1 MTRSKRWSG
10 NCGMQA
16 LQRLS
21 VTNRTEAHIANGHN
35 QLHMSRWRQAPS
47 DQPSHVHDEGILKLG
62 EVIMADRCTT
72 CGEAIPEGEAEFD
85 GDDGR
90 IGRPHHP
97 VCLSMPESLKAK
109 LSRCPAC
116 GHMEGS
122 HMDVTAFDAFTG
134 KIRATHTACSCGCKY
149 YLTPRG
155 VG

>member
-1 MTRSKRWSG
+1 MCTTKEFKR
-10 NCGMQA
+10 
-16 LQRLS
+16 
-21 VTNRTEAHIANGHN
+21 
-35 QLHMSRWRQAPS
+35 
-47 DQPSHVHDEGILKLG
+47 G

-72 CGEAIPEGEAEFD
+72 CGEAIAEGEAEFD

-90 IGRPHHP
+90 IGLPHHP

-134 KIRATHTACSCGCKY
+134 KIRATYTACSCGCKY

>member
-1 MTRSKRWSG
+1 MIDIEIEDEAWVAAAPQAQDLVQSAAAA
-10 NCGMQA
+10 A
-16 LQRLS
+16 LQ
-21 VTNRTEAHIANGHN
+21 
-35 QLHMSRWRQAPS
+35 Q
-47 DQPSHVHDEGILKLG
+47 
-62 EVIMADRCTT
+62 
-72 CGEAIPEGEAEFD
+72 AEFD

-122 HMDVTAFDAFTG
+122 HMNVTAFDASTG
-134 KIRATHTACSCGCKY
+134 KIRATHAACSCGCKY

>member
-1 MTRSKRWSG
+1 
-10 NCGMQA
+10 
-16 LQRLS
+16 
-21 VTNRTEAHIANGHN
+21 
-35 QLHMSRWRQAPS
+35 
-47 DQPSHVHDEGILKLG
+47 
-62 EVIMADRCTT
+62 MADRCTT

-116 GHMEGS
+116 GHTEGS
-122 HMDVTAFDAFTG
+122 HMNVTAFDASTG
-134 KIRATHTACSCGCKY
+134 KIRATHAACSCGCKY